1 MFSRPR
7 LCTLLVCLGLAAGSS
22 AASSLDRVAAESA
35 RANELFERAFQ
46 DRVDRSPEFQTALG
60 LKTNYGRWDDRS
72 DARAIEDAERAL
84 RFLSELKR
92 TVDYRLLDD
101 PTRLSYRLFEY
112 DAERTAQGVRFRHNG
127 YVISQTGGRLTG
139 MTNLLVTTHRIDSKS
154 DAEAYVERLR
164 GFAPALD
171 QVVDELKL
179 QRSRGVVPPRW
190 VFPKAAEVARNIV
203 SGAPFSDTGADS
215 PLWAD
220 FKAKVANLADVDE
233 PTRAA
238 LRREAQAALV
248 EAVRPAV
255 ERVLASW
262 SELERVATDDDGVWK
277 FADGRAYYN
286 FRLEASTTTSLTA
299 DEIHRIGLDE
309 VARIQ
314 DEMRTV
320 MTRVGFTGDLQAF
333 FRFVREDP
341 QFYLPN
347 TPEGRQTYLDRATA
361 VADDMKA
368 RLDTLFLRKPKADLV
383 VKATEPYREKT
394 ASKAFYQR
402 PAPNGTRPGMY
413 YVTLYNMREMPTYQL
428 EAIAYHEGVPGH
440 HMQIAIAQELENVP
454 RFRRFGGQIAYIEG
468 WGLYCELLPKEIGL
482 YQDPYSDFGRL
493 AMELWRAV
501 RLVVD
506 TGIHAKRWTR
516 QQAVDYFVNN
526 NPLSEAE
533 AVREIER
540 YIMNPGQATSY
551 KIGMLRILELRDYAR
566 KALGSTFDL
575 REFHDVILRDGP
587 LPLDV
592 LEEQVNAWVAAKQ
605 T

>member
-320 MTRVGFTGDLQAF
+320 MARVGFTGDLQAF

-516 QQAVDYFVNN
+516 QQAVDYFVKN

-551 KIGMLRILELRDYAR
+551 KIGMLRILELRDCAR